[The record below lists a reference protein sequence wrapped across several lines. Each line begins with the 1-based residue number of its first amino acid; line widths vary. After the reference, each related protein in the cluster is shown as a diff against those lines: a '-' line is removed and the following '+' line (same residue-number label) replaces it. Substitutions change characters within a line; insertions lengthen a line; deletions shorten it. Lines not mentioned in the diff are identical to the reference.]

1 MKRRNLLVTGM
12 IAILLIVLAIC
23 SLNTHKDQEIPKN
36 SYQVLLDGKIW
47 FYVQDKSNLEE
58 LLKEYKNQYAAKID
72 KSARIK
78 RIDFKPK
85 LTIAPVDN
93 YSGVLLSGQEAK
105 EKIYA
110 TAKSASLIEVK
121 NGDNIWTIARDNAV
135 SVEELQKLNPQLD
148 KEMRIYPG
156 DKLTIK
162 AEKPVLNVII
172 VYESTVIENIPFA
185 TEYQSDSSL
194 YESQRKVVTAGVMG
208 KQESICEIV
217 LENNNPIERKVL
229 NTKVIASPVAS
240 KVIIGT
246 KKSVSRSGSSFGIV
260 SGGRITS
267 TFGTRVHP
275 ISGEQIFHK
284 GIDIGAGQGSPIYAY
299 ASGTIIYAGWKSG
312 YGNFVAIDHGNG
324 LITRY
329 GHMSAIYVAVGQQIS
344 VRQRI
349 GAVGSTGASTGPHLH
364 FEVLLNGEYKN
375 PQNYL

>member
-1 MKRRNLLVTGM
+1 MKRRNLLVTGI
-12 IAILLIVLAIC
+12 IAILLIVLGLW
-23 SLNTHKDQEIPKN
+23 SLNTHKEQQIPKI
-36 SYQVLLDGKIW
+36 SYQVLLDGKSW
-47 FYVQDKSNLEE
+47 FYVQDKSQLEG
-58 LLKEYKNQYAAKID
+58 LLKEYKNQYTAKID

-78 RIDFKPK
+78 RIDFKQK
-85 LTIAPVDN
+85 LNIVAVEN

-110 TAKSASLIEVK
+110 TARSASLIKVK
-121 NGDNIWTIARDNAV
+121 NGDNIWTIARDYSV

-148 KEMRIYPG
+148 REMLIYPG

-172 VYESTVIENIPFA
+172 VYESTVIEDIPFA

-194 YESQRKVVTAGVMG
+194 YESQRKIVTAGVMG
-208 KQESICEIV
+208 KQESVYEIIV
-217 LENNNPIERKVL
+217 ENTNPVARKVL
-229 NTKVIASPVAS
+229 NTKLIASPVTS
-240 KVIIGT
+240 KVIVGT
-246 KKSVSRSGSSFGIV
+246 KKTVSRSGSSFGIV

-267 TFGTRVHP
+267 TFGTRIHP

-284 GIDIGAGQGSPIYAY
+284 GIDIGASQGSPIYAY

-324 LITRY
+324 LVTRY
-329 GHMSAIYVAVGQQIS
+329 GHMSAIFVTVGQQVNI
-344 VRQRI
+344 RQRI